1 MYISKELSNVSIQ
14 WTVICCHEYK
24 RLSRTKWRI
33 DFHYKCGAEMTLEDV
48 SDDMIQCLILGAYN
62 SKKEMK
68 TNIGKV
74 SISSS
79 SVELPIDD
87 WRTLQPLIVS

>member
-1 MYISKELSNVSIQ
+1 MYISNELSNVSIQ

>member
-1 MYISKELSNVSIQ
+1 
-14 WTVICCHEYK
+14 
-24 RLSRTKWRI
+24 
-33 DFHYKCGAEMTLEDV
+33 KCGAEMTLEDV

-79 SVELPIDD
+79 SVVLPIDD
-87 WRTLQPLIVS
+87 WKTLQPLIVS

>member
-1 MYISKELSNVSIQ
+1 MYISNELSNVSIQ

-48 SDDMIQCLILGAYN
+48 SDDMVQCLILGAYN
-62 SKKEMK
+62 SKKEME
-68 TNIGKV
+68 TNLGKV
-74 SISSS
+74 NVSSD
-79 SVELPIDD
+79 SVVLPVEDWKEL
-87 WRTLQPLIVS
+87 QSLIVV

>member
-1 MYISKELSNVSIQ
+1 MYICNELSNISIQ

-24 RLSRTKWRI
+24 RLSRTKWKI

-68 TNIGKV
+68 TNLGEV
-74 SISSS
+74 ATNSS
-79 SVELPIDD
+79 SVELPIED
-87 WRTLQPLIVS
+87 WKTLQPLMV